1 MLPPRRLILA
11 ASDPRLT
18 QAVQLQLQ
26 RSLQI
31 TCPVVRFDEVANL
44 LAPETDGDILLLA
57 SEPGD
62 VPIVEAVVREAKVQQ
77 SPASFA
83 ILESEAVAAQKPFE
97 HLDPHLCG
105 RWIWPHQTRDL
116 TIWARRSLSPGNRF
130 AAWPVPRVH
139 PWRRK

>member
-62 VPIVEAVVREAKVQQ
+62 VPIVEAVVREAKV
-77 SPASFA
+77 
-83 ILESEAVAAQKPFE
+83 
-97 HLDPHLCG
+97 
-105 RWIWPHQTRDL
+105 
-116 TIWARRSLSPGNRF
+116 
-130 AAWPVPRVH
+130 PVLVV
-139 PWRRK
+139 KGGA